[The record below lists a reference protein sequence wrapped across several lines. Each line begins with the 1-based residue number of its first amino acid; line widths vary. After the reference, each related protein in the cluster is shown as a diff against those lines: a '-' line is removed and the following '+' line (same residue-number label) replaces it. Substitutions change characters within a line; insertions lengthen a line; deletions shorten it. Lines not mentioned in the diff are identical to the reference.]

1 MFNIY
6 TKTLNNLINETFNEF
21 FRTTVCSSE
30 FTLVPSANDWELL
43 YQIANSHAILGIGF
57 YGIQKLRKDS
67 PNIVENLP
75 IGLKM
80 KWLGMSAMV
89 QKQNERM
96 NQRCAELHDYM
107 AEIGLRSCVLKGQGV
122 ALLYPKSLCN
132 LRHCGDIDLWVDGKR
147 DDVVNYI
154 RSKGVK
160 VYDVHLVHA
169 TAEFFKDVPVE
180 IHFRPSWMYNPFL
193 DRKLQ
198 AFFASQSSE
207 QFAHYDE
214 TVGFAYPT
222 IFFNLVHSMVHINRH
237 VFEEGIGLRQLMD
250 YYFILKHSTVEERV
264 EAYKVLCNIGLKKF
278 VGAVMYVMQQVF
290 LLEENLLLCVPNKM
304 LGSRLLDSV
313 MAGGNFGKAFGLK
326 HGRNKLEKGLLQL
339 KHNLRL
345 MLPYANE
352 AMWIPFFQ
360 VWHYGWRKRHGY
372 L

>member
-1 MFNIY
+1 MNNSSDQLIKALQVAIGAKSFY
-6 TKTLNNLINETFNEF
+6 TDDFQNYLSLYNESKKQAIEGVLLETLIRNLPKYICKDRKISNLKLSLIAHAIQLEQRNELTNLRAQQLTKFFKNGG
-21 FRTTVCSSE
+21 FRT
-30 FTLVPSANDWELL
+30 
-43 YQIANSHAILGIGF
+43 
-57 YGIQKLRKDS
+57 
-67 PNIVENLP
+67 
-75 IGLKM
+75 
-80 KWLGMSAMV
+80 
-89 QKQNERM
+89 
-96 NQRCAELHDYM
+96 
-107 AEIGLRSCVLKGQGV
+107 CVLKGQGI
-122 ALLYPKSLCN
+122 ALLYPNPKRRL
-132 LRHCGDIDLWVDGKR
+132 CGDIDLWVEGKR

-169 TAEFFKDVPVE
+169 TVEFFKDVPVE
-180 IHFRPSWMYNPFL
+180 IHFRPSWMYNPFM

-198 AFFASQSSE
+198 AFFAAQASE

-237 VFEEGIGLRQLMD
+237 IFEEGVGLRQLMD

-264 EAYKVLCNIGLKKF
+264 EAYKVLCDIGMKKF

-290 LLEENLLLCVPNKM
+290 LLEEDLILCRPNSI
-304 LGSRLLDSV
+304 LGSRLLDSI
-313 MAGGNFGKAFGLK
+313 MAGGNFGKALGLK

-339 KHNLRL
+339 KHNMQLL
-345 MLPYANE
+345 LPYANE

-360 VWHYGWRKRHGY
+360 VWHYGWRKKHGY

>member
-1 MFNIY
+1 MNTLFL
-6 TKTLNNLINETFNEF
+6 KTLQTAICGNCGSNETFFSERNLCQLWKEAQKQSLDGIVLEGLVKNTYTDNEQEF
-21 FRTTVCSSE
+21 QKTKIQWVASIVQIEKRNELVNICIQQLTDFFSKGNFRT
-30 FTLVPSANDWELL
+30 
-43 YQIANSHAILGIGF
+43 
-57 YGIQKLRKDS
+57 
-67 PNIVENLP
+67 
-75 IGLKM
+75 
-80 KWLGMSAMV
+80 
-89 QKQNERM
+89 
-96 NQRCAELHDYM
+96 
-107 AEIGLRSCVLKGQGV
+107 CVLKGQGV
-122 ALLYPKSLCN
+122 ASLYPNPK
-132 LRHCGDIDLWVDGKR
+132 RRRCGDIDLWVEGER

-198 AFFASQSSE
+198 AFFASQASE

-214 TVGFAYPT
+214 TVDFAYPT

-250 YYFILKHSTVEERV
+250 YYFILKHSSREERS
-264 EAYKVLCNIGLKKF
+264 EAYNVLCSVGLRKF

-290 LLEENLLLCVPNKM
+290 LLVEDLMLCRPNLI
-304 LGSRLLDSV
+304 LGSRLLDSI
-313 MAGGNFGKAFGLK
+313 MAGGNFGKALGLK

-339 KHNLRL
+339 KHNLKL

-360 VWHYGWRKRHGY
+360 VWHYGFRKRNGW